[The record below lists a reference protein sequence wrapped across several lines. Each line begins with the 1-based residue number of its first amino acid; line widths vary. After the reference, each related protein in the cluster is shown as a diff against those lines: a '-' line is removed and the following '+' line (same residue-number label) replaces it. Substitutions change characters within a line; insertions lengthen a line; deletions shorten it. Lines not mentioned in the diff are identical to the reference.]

1 MNKRKVTSE
10 TKKNMSL
17 QKKLLIVFLITAFT
31 LLSVN
36 IFLYLNINHMI
47 SKISEVYLSNVSLNE
62 LELNLDDV
70 QDAMTLY
77 LNTKSSDALEE
88 YYRSSQSYELLITK
102 LNDTISDNTVLLTEK
117 NIRNLSDKY
126 LSSSYETV
134 QAKRGRNIERYKEYY
149 EISKEL
155 HDNIKTFISSLN
167 NVRFKNNLD
176 NYEILL
182 SSLKY
187 MEIISSIIVIL
198 VGMLNI
204 VLITT
209 ITKTITNPLNNLAKA
224 AEEVAA
230 GYFDVG
236 VPELD
241 YMDEVGVV
249 TKAFNKMLLSIQAYI
264 KETKVNMERESRL
277 INNELIMQR
286 NLKEAQLKYIQAQ
299 IDPHFLFNTIN
310 AGVQLAMMEGAGKT
324 SLFLEH
330 MAAYY
335 RYNLRKSKDD
345 NTIEEEIRLVDS
357 YIHIINV
364 RFSGDITFMKDIDE
378 RLLDTKVPSMILQ
391 PLVENAVKYGVRGI
405 SWPGMIEISIYK
417 KEESIVISVW
427 DNGKGMKQEIINEVL
442 NKHAITKELGQQEDS
457 NGIGLVNVIERI
469 ELYFMQEG
477 LVQIC
482 SDGENKGTE
491 ILIQI
496 PIVKGEE
503 ENV

>member
-1 MNKRKVTSE
+1 MNNV
-10 TKKNMSL
+10 KKSSDSKKHMSL
-17 QKKLLIVFLITAFT
+17 QKKLLVVFFITAFT

-36 IFLYLNINHMI
+36 IFLYLNINQMI
-47 SKISEVYLSNVSLNE
+47 SKISEVYLSNVSLND
-62 LELNLDDV
+62 LEITLDDV
-70 QDAMTLY
+70 QESMTSY

-88 YYRSSQSYELLITK
+88 YYRSSQSYEVLITK
-102 LNDTISDNTVLLTEK
+102 LNDNISGNTVLLTEK

-126 LSSSYETV
+126 LSTSYETV

-155 HDNIKTFISSLN
+155 HNNIKVFIKSLN

-176 NYEILL
+176 NYEVLL

-198 VGMLNI
+198 VGLLNI

-230 GYFDVG
+230 GYFDVE
-236 VPELD
+236 VPEPD
-241 YMDEVGVV
+241 NMDEVGVV

-264 KETKVNMERESRL
+264 KETKVNMERESKL
-277 INNELIMQR
+277 LQNELIMQR

-310 AGVQLAMMEGAGKT
+310 AGVQLAMMEGADKT

-335 RYNLRKSKDD
+335 RYNLRKSMED
-345 NTIEEEIRLVDS
+345 NTIEDEIRLVDS
-357 YIHIINV
+357 YVHIINV
-364 RFSGDITFMKDIDE
+364 RFSDDITFMKDIDE
-378 RLLDTKVPSMILQ
+378 SILDTKVPNMILQ

-405 SWPGMIEISIYK
+405 DWQGMIEISLYK
-417 KEESIVISVW
+417 KDENIVISVW
-427 DNGKGMKQEIINEVL
+427 DNGKGMSQDIINEVL
-442 NKHAITKELGQQEDS
+442 NKHVITKELGHHEGS

-482 SDGENKGTE
+482 SDGENQGTE